1 MAKLNKCIFVGSDGK
16 EKCALIDF
24 SKFKSV
30 KSYFGKSGVLYVV
43 GDIVLKGKG
52 NLPDFSG
59 VKMVSESPRLD
70 CGKCKVYPGATFPMG
85 VHYIDCSQT
94 VYSVSLL
101 YRCRIPSGAKSIN
114 VMPVVAKKVMSG
126 DPTESALLSYFS
138 ENCPVFIESGNHA
151 FSVRRGIDLPGYE
164 KSKEDQISVIDAL
177 ERARDAYQQYEQG
190 CAAARQER
198 KRIQLEKQ
206 EKEQVLQRKMAE
218 RHAEM
223 RQQNALFIPE
233 KTNDY
238 LSRSE
243 VLEYFFNLYP
253 ERVSTGYD
261 KVKRAIRFV
270 CALSNRNKIDV
281 KLVSSDNTLCVHRSC
296 LDVVVSEILSFVDEK
311 NQVCE
316 SDKTSEAPS
325 VSNDVPVKPTEGKVY
340 HGSQE
345 IVEQKMDVYILP
357 GVFTKMVSICGDNRA
372 LLLRMLENV
381 VSINVKPTTNK
392 GRRIFSLQD
401 GHIVT
406 VSGLKLK
413 SAQCFAQ
420 NFENNNRSR
429 VVWWTND
436 NVVIGVGCFNEH
448 EKKFRILYNSSVS
461 SVDLSKIDL
470 DRCMSVPDLVRK
482 LRSEIQYA

>member
-1 MAKLNKCIFVGSDGK
+1 MAKSNKCIFVGSDGK
-16 EKCALIDF
+16 EKSVLIDF

-30 KSYFGKSGVLYVV
+30 QSHFGKSGILYVV

-52 NLPDFSG
+52 NLPDFSD
-59 VKMVSESPRLD
+59 VKMVGESPRLD
-70 CGKCKVYPGATFPMG
+70 CGKYKVYPGVTFPMG
-85 VHYIDCSQT
+85 VRYIDCSQT
-94 VYSVSLL
+94 VYSVALL
-101 YRCRIPSGAKSIN
+101 YQCRIPSGAKSIN
-114 VMPVVAKKVMSG
+114 VMPIVAKKVMSG
-126 DPTESALLSYFS
+126 DPMESSLLSYFS
-138 ENCPVFIESGNHA
+138 ENCPVFIESGNQA

-164 KSKEDQISVIDAL
+164 KSEEDQISVIDAL

-198 KRIQLEKQ
+198 KRIKLEKQ
-206 EKEQVLQRKMAE
+206 EKEQALQRKMAE
-218 RHAEM
+218 RCAEM
-223 RQQNALFIPE
+223 QQQNTLFIPE

-253 ERVSTGYD
+253 ERVSTDCD

-296 LDVVVSEILSFVDEK
+296 LDVVVAEILSFIDEK
-311 NQVCE
+311 SQACE
-316 SDKTSEAPS
+316 SDKASEVLS
-325 VSNDVPVKPTEGKVY
+325 VSNVVSAKPTENKVY

-345 IVEQKMDVYILP
+345 IAEQKMDVYILP
-357 GVFTKMVSICGDNRA
+357 GVFTKMMSICGDNRA

-381 VSINVKPTTNK
+381 MSVNVKPTTNK

-401 GHIVT
+401 GRIIT
-406 VSGLKLK
+406 VPGLKLK

-420 NFENNNRSR
+420 GFENNNRSR
-429 VVWWTND
+429 VVWWSGN
-436 NVVIGVGCFNEH
+436 NVIIGVGCFGEH
-448 EKKFRILYNSSVS
+448 EKKFRRLYNNSVS
-461 SVDLSKIDL
+461 NVDLDKISL
-470 DRCMSVPDLVRK
+470 EKCMSVPDLVRK
-482 LRSEIQYA
+482 LRSEIQYS